1 MNIESFTGFVKE
13 LYLGQDFVPLH
24 APVFRGNEKKYLSE
38 CIDSTFV
45 SYVGRFVGEF
55 EAATA
60 AYTGSKFAIATANGT
75 LALHTA
81 LILAGVKANDEIIC
95 PALTFVATANAISY
109 CNAVPLFCDSKR
121 DSMGLDVDKL
131 ETYLENNTRL
141 NDQGECIHLMTNRRI
156 SVCVPMHT
164 FGHPVKMD
172 KLMEVCN
179 RFHILVVEDAAESLG
194 SFYKG
199 KHTGTFGKLG
209 ILSYNGNKTITTGGG
224 GMILT
229 DDEALA
235 KRAKHI
241 TTTAK
246 VPHPWEFVHDETGYN
261 YRLTNVGAAIG
272 LAQME
277 KLNEYLNS
285 KRDLAD
291 RYATFFKNSDIHF
304 VTEQPETK
312 VNYWLNCVILKDRQ
326 EREAFLK
333 FTNGN
338 GVMTRPIW
346 TLMNKLNMFKHAPA
360 TNLDNAQWLEDRV
373 VNIPSSVR

>member
-1 MNIESFTGFVKE
+1 MNFESFTVFVKE
-13 LYLGQDFVPLH
+13 LYPGQDFVPLH

-60 AYTGSKFAIATANGT
+60 AYTGSKYAIATANGT

-109 CNAVPLFCDSKR
+109 CNAIPLFCDSER
-121 DSMGLDVDKL
+121 DAMGLDVEKL
-131 ETYLENNTRL
+131 ETYLEKHTQI
-141 NDQGECIHLMTNRRI
+141 NDQGECIHRITNRRI

-277 KLNEYLNS
+277 KLDEYLNS
-285 KRDLAD
+285 KRDLAE
-291 RYATFFKNSDIHF
+291 RYAAFFKNSDIHF

-312 VNYWLNCVILKDRQ
+312 VNYWLNCVILKNRE

>member
-1 MNIESFTGFVKE
+1 MNLESFTGFVKE
-13 LYLGQDFVPLH
+13 LYPGQDFVPLH

-60 AYTGSKFAIATANGT
+60 AYTGSKYAIATANGT

-109 CNAVPLFCDSKR
+109 CNAIPLFCDSER
-121 DSMGLDVDKL
+121 DTMGLDVEKL
-131 ETYLENNTRL
+131 ETYLEKNTRL
-141 NDQGECIHLMTNRRI
+141 NEQGECIHLTTNRRI

-277 KLNEYLNS
+277 KLDEYLNS
-285 KRDLAD
+285 KRDLAE

-304 VTEQPETK
+304 VTEQPDTK
-312 VNYWLNCVILKDRQ
+312 VNYWLNCVILKDRE